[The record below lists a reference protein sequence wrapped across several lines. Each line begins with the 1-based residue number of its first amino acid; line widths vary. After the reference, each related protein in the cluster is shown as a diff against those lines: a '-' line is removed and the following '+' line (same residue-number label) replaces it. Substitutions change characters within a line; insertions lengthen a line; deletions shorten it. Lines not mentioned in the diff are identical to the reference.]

1 MLSRLHIK
9 DFVLIDELEIE
20 FLPGLNI
27 FTGETGAGKTI
38 IIDAINSVLGERV
51 STDYIRTESEKT
63 IISALFEI
71 QDNPQ
76 VKKVLENYGISL
88 PDQNL
93 LLQREIL
100 ASGKHI
106 CRINGKLVTLSILVD
121 VGKSLVDIHG
131 QHQHQSLLNQTTQL
145 ILLDEYGELDEQSL
159 EVNQIYR
166 QFTDLN
172 QRLNSLSIN
181 EQEKARQLDLLKF
194 EQDEIEQANL
204 TSGEDE
210 KLEQE
215 AKILRNAEKLHLL
228 AQEAYQLL
236 YGTEAINTNFYQVV
250 KRLSSIIELDQ
261 SLKESTQTA
270 QNLFYQ
276 LEELTTQL
284 DKYIQKIKFDPAK
297 LEEIEAR
304 LNLINKLKR
313 KYGNRIEAI
322 FEYRDKITQQINSR
336 IHNEEEIEKIKE
348 QLFTITSVLEVKVN
362 QLSQKRKEV
371 SNNLSNEII
380 LQLSDLGM
388 KKAQFNVQIDVKE
401 DVNSPIKCDGKSVKV
416 NSSGIDI
423 IEFLISPN
431 VGERLKPLANIASGG
446 EISRVMLAIKTI
458 LAQVDEIP
466 TLIFDEI
473 DTGIGG
479 KIGQQVGAK
488 LKHISNSRQVIC
500 ITHLPQIAAYAQN
513 HLHVEKKV
521 INNKTQTHV
530 NKLDNTSRIKEL
542 ALLLDGHEVSSTS
555 LKHAEEL
562 LEKVAHHELLEV
574 KTSLQI

>member
-1 MLSRLHIK
+1 MLYQLHIK

-51 STDYIRTESEKT
+51 RTDYIRTGSEKAT
-63 IISALFEI
+63 ISALFEI
-71 QDNPQ
+71 QNNIQ
-76 VKKVLENYGISL
+76 VKEVISNYGISL
-88 PDQNL
+88 SDQNL

-100 ASGKHI
+100 SSGKHI
-106 CRINGKLVTLSILVD
+106 CRINGKPVPLSILID

-145 ILLDEYGELDEQSL
+145 TLLDEYGELDKLTS
-159 EVNQIYR
+159 EVSQIYK
-166 QFTDLN
+166 QFNDLN
-172 QRLNSLSIN
+172 QKLNALSIN
-181 EQEKARQLDLLKF
+181 QQEKARQLDLLKF
-194 EQDEIEQANL
+194 EQDEINQANL
-204 TSGEDE
+204 TFGEDE
-210 KLEQE
+210 ELEQE
-215 AKILRNAEKLHLL
+215 AKILRNAEKLHIL

-236 YGTEAINTNFYQVV
+236 YGMESHSINTNFYQVV
-250 KRLSSIIELDQ
+250 KRLSEIAELDQ
-261 SLKESTQTA
+261 SLKESQHLA
-270 QNLFYQ
+270 QDLYYQ
-276 LEELTTQL
+276 LEQITTQL
-284 DKYIQKIKFDPAK
+284 DNYIQKIKFDPAK
-297 LEEIEAR
+297 LEEIELR
-304 LNLINKLKR
+304 LDLINKLKR
-313 KYGNRIEAI
+313 KYGNSIQAI
-322 FEYRDKITQQINSR
+322 FEYKDKITQQINS
-336 IHNEEEIEKIKE
+336 ITYNENELEKIKE
-348 QLFTITSVLEVKVN
+348 QLSSVTTLLESKVV
-362 QLSQKRKEV
+362 QLSQRRKEV
-371 SNNLSNEII
+371 ADRLDEEII

-388 KKAQFNVQIDVKE
+388 KKAQFDIKIDVKE
-401 DVNSPIKCDGKSVKV
+401 DINSPIRYNGIPVKV
-416 NSSGIDI
+416 NSSGVDM

-479 KIGQQVGAK
+479 KIGQKVGAK

-521 INNKTQTHV
+521 IGDKTQTLV
-530 NKLDNTSRIKEL
+530 NKLDRTSRIKEL
-542 ALLLDGHEVSSTS
+542 AHLLDGHEVSDTS

-562 LEKVAHHELLEV
+562 LDKVSASEE
-574 KTSLQI
+574 